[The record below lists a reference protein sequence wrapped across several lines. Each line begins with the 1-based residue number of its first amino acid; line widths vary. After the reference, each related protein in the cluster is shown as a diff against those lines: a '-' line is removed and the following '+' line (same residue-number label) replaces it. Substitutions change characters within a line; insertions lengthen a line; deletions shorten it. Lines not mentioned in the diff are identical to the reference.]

1 MRKIRYYSYARPLC
15 VMQENTL
22 DKLSKLTGM
31 NSKLME
37 MAKIADRFAL
47 PESVQRMIDTQ
58 NKFKA
63 LLPKIEIP
71 TYNFPKFDIP
81 EFKPF
86 LNSELLESLRK
97 LGNIGER
104 LKNNPELQFGFITD
118 LEILNL
124 KSAEEFKESLV
135 TDLTDEDIQ
144 AKEEILTENLV
155 PYLEELGL
163 ESLWYGANHALGN
176 DSNPDRLRHCLISLR
191 TILEY
196 LIDDIL
202 APIEKLKDAEMF
214 EKEFRKYKNGKQ
226 KLIHVRIKREQKI
239 EYFTSQFEFGMLEDF
254 TKNEIKYVCD
264 CYSILCN
271 VHQPDVGITENQ
283 VRSLKVKT
291 GITIWLLTYLNEII
305 SE

>member
-1 MRKIRYYSYARPLC
+1 
-15 VMQENTL
+15 MQENTL

-81 EFKPF
+81 EVKLF

-124 KSAEEFKESLV
+124 KSTEEFKESLV

-163 ESLWYGANHALGN
+163 EDLWYGANHALEN

-214 EKEFRKYKNGKQ
+214 EKEFREYKNGKQ

-239 EYFTSQFEFGMLEDF
+239 EYFTSQVEFGMLEDF
-254 TKNEIKYVCD
+254 TKNEIKYVSD

>member
-1 MRKIRYYSYARPLC
+1 
-15 VMQENTL
+15 MQENTL
-22 DKLSKLTGM
+22 DKISKLTGM
-31 NSKLME
+31 NSKLLE
-37 MAKIADRFAL
+37 MNKIASRFVI
-47 PESVQRMIDTQ
+47 PESLLQMIETQ

-63 LLPKIEIP
+63 LLPKIDIP
-71 TYNFPKFDIP
+71 IYDFPKFDIP

-86 LNSELLESLRK
+86 LNSELLESLREI
-97 LGNIGER
+97 GTIGER
-104 LKNNPELQFGFITD
+104 LRNNPELQFRFITD

-135 TDLTDEDIQ
+135 SDLTDEDIKT
-144 AKEEILTENLV
+144 KEEILSENLI

-163 ESLWYGANHALGN
+163 ENLWLGADYALDN
-176 DSNPDRLRHCLISLR
+176 VSNPDRLRHCLISLR

-202 APIEKLKDAEMF
+202 TPIEKLKDSGMF
-214 EKEFRKYKNGKQ
+214 ENEFRKFKNGKQ
-226 KLIHVRIKREQKI
+226 ELIHVRIKREQKI
-239 EYFTSQFEFGMLEDF
+239 EFFTSQFKFGMLEDF

-271 VHQPDVGITENQ
+271 VHQPNIGITENQ

-291 GITIWLLTYLNEII
+291 GITIWLLAYLNGII
-305 SE
+305 NIESTT

>member
-1 MRKIRYYSYARPLC
+1 MCNEES
-15 VMQENTL
+15 TL
-22 DKLSKLTGM
+22 DKTSKLAGM
-31 NSKLME
+31 NSKLIE
-37 MAKIADRFAL
+37 MVKIADRFAL

-58 NKFKA
+58 NTFKA

-71 TYNFPKFDIP
+71 AYNFQKFDIP
-81 EFKPF
+81 EFKPL
-86 LNSELLESLRK
+86 LNCELLESLRK
-97 LGNIGER
+97 IVNISER

-135 TDLTDEDIQ
+135 SNLTDVDIKD
-144 AKEEILTENLV
+144 KEEILTENLV

-163 ESLWYGANHALGN
+163 ENLWYGANHALEN
-176 DSNPDRLRHCLISLR
+176 YSNPDRLRHCLISLR

-202 APIEKLKDAEMF
+202 APINKLKDAEMF

-226 KLIHVRIKREQKI
+226 KLIHIQIKREQKI
-239 EYFTSQFEFGMLEDF
+239 EFFTSQFEYGMLEDF

-271 VHQPDVGITENQ
+271 VHQPNVGISENQ

-291 GITIWLLTYLNEII
+291 GITIWLLAYLNEII

>member
-1 MRKIRYYSYARPLC
+1 
-15 VMQENTL
+15 MQEKTL
-22 DKLSKLTGM
+22 DKISKLTEM

-37 MAKIADRFAL
+37 KAKNANRFAL
-47 PESVQRMIDTQ
+47 SESVERMIETQ
-58 NKFKA
+58 NKSLA

-71 TYNFPKFDIP
+71 TYSFPKIDIP

-86 LNSELLESLRK
+86 LNSELLETLK
-97 LGNIGER
+97 KVGNIGER
-104 LKNNPELQFGFITD
+104 LNKNPELQFRFITD

-135 TDLTDEDIQ
+135 TNLTDEDIKS
-144 AKEEILTENLV
+144 KEEILSENLV

-163 ESLWYGANHALGN
+163 ENLWYGANFALEN
-176 DSNPDRLRHCLISLR
+176 DSNPDRLRHSLISLR

-202 APIEKLKDAEMF
+202 APIEKLKDSEMF

-226 KLIHVRIKREQKI
+226 ELSNIRIKRERKI
-239 EYFTSQFEFGMLEDF
+239 EFFTSKFEFGMLEDF

-271 VHQPDVGITENQ
+271 VHQPNVGITENQ
-283 VRSLKVKT
+283 VKSLKVKT

-305 SE
+305 NE

>member
-1 MRKIRYYSYARPLC
+1 
-15 VMQENTL
+15 MQENTL
-22 DKLSKLTGM
+22 DKISKLTEI

-37 MAKIADRFAL
+37 MAKIANRFAL
-47 PESVQRMIDTQ
+47 PESVERMIKTQ
-58 NKFKA
+58 NKFQA

-86 LNSELLESLRK
+86 LNLKLLETLRK
-97 LGNIGER
+97 VGNIGER
-104 LKNNPELQFGFITD
+104 LNNNPELQFGFITD

-135 TDLTDEDIQ
+135 SDLTDEDIKS
-144 AKEEILTENLV
+144 KEKILSENLV

-163 ESLWYGANHALGN
+163 ENLWYGANYALEN
-176 DSNPDRLRHCLISLR
+176 ESNPDRLRHCLISLR

-202 APIEKLKDAEMF
+202 APIEKLKDSEMF
-214 EKEFRKYKNGKQ
+214 EKEFSKYKNGKQ
-226 KLIHVRIKREQKI
+226 KLIHIRIKREQKI
-239 EYFTSQFEFGMLEDF
+239 EFFTSKFEFGMLEDF

-271 VHQPDVGITENQ
+271 VHQPNVGITENQ

-305 SE
+305 NE

>member
-1 MRKIRYYSYARPLC
+1 
-15 VMQENTL
+15 L
-22 DKLSKLTGM
+22 DKISKLTGM

-58 NKFKA
+58 KKIIA

-71 TYNFPKFDIP
+71 TYNFSKFVIP

-86 LNSELLESLRK
+86 FNSELLEGLRK
-97 LGNIGER
+97 IGNIGER
-104 LKNNPELQFGFITD
+104 LKNNPELQFGFITNI
-118 LEILNL
+118 EILNL

-135 TDLTDEDIQ
+135 SDLTDEDIK
-144 AKEEILTENLV
+144 AKEEILSENLI

-163 ESLWYGANHALGN
+163 ENLWHGANYALEN

-202 APIEKLKDAEMF
+202 APIEKLKDSEMF

-226 KLIHVRIKREQKI
+226 KLIDIRIKRKQKI
-239 EYFTSQFEFGMLEDF
+239 EFFTSKFKFGMLEDF

-271 VHQPDVGITENQ
+271 VHQPNVGITENQ
-283 VRSLKVKT
+283 IRSLKVKT
-291 GITIWLLTYLNEII
+291 GITIWLLAYLNEII
-305 SE
+305 NE

>member
-1 MRKIRYYSYARPLC
+1 MDK
-15 VMQENTL
+15 L
-22 DKLSKLTGM
+22 DKLIGG
-31 NSKLME
+31 NSKLIK
-37 MAKIADRFAL
+37 MAEIANKFAL
-47 PESVQRMIDTQ
+47 PENLQKIIDTQ

-63 LLPKIEIP
+63 LLPKIDIP
-71 TYNFPKFDIP
+71 THNIPKLQ
-81 EFKPF
+81 PF
-86 LNSELLESLRK
+86 INSELLDSLRNTK
-97 LGNIGER
+97 KIVAR
-104 LKNNPELQFGFITD
+104 IRNNPELQFEFITN

-135 TDLTDEDIQ
+135 TNLSDEDIN
-144 AKEEILTENLV
+144 AKEEILSENLV
-155 PYLEELGL
+155 PYLKELGL
-163 ESLWYGANHALGN
+163 DNLWLGANYALEN

-196 LIDDIL
+196 LIDGIL

-214 EKEFRKYKNGKQ
+214 EKEFHKHKKGKQ

-239 EYFTSQFEFGMLEDF
+239 EFFTSQIEFGTLEEF

-271 VHQPDVGITENQ
+271 VHQPNIGITENQ

-291 GITIWLLTYLNEII
+291 GITIWLLVYLNEII
-305 SE
+305 NG

>member
-1 MRKIRYYSYARPLC
+1 
-15 VMQENTL
+15 
-22 DKLSKLTGM
+22 M
-31 NSKLME
+31 NSTLIE
-37 MAKIADRFAL
+37 MAKIADRFSL
-47 PESVQRMIDTQ
+47 PESVRQIIETQ

-63 LLPKIEIP
+63 LLPKIDIP
-71 TYNFPKFDIP
+71 TYNFPKFDIT

-86 LNSELLESLRK
+86 LNSELLENLRRI
-97 LGNIGER
+97 GNIGER

-135 TDLTDEDIQ
+135 SDLTDEDIK
-144 AKEEILTENLV
+144 AKEEILSENLV
-155 PYLEELGL
+155 PYLKELGL
-163 ESLWYGANHALGN
+163 ENIWYGANFALEN

-191 TILEY
+191 TILEH

-202 APIEKLKDAEMF
+202 APVEKLKNAEMF
-214 EKEFRKYKNGKQ
+214 EKEFRKYKIGKQ
-226 KLIHVRIKREQKI
+226 KLIHIRITREQKI
-239 EYFTSQFEFGMLEDF
+239 EFFTSQIKFGMLDDF

-271 VHQPDVGITENQ
+271 VHQPNVGITENQ

-291 GITIWLLTYLNEII
+291 GITIWLLVYMNEII
-305 SE
+305 NE